1 MKKQSVSALI
11 LAASTLSLVSISPAQ
26 AAPVSCSAG
35 FGGFGLGWNILS
47 LTGLS
52 PDGCF
57 IGDKVYSGFSFS
69 GISQGGFNFTI
80 SGADHTFSGS
90 GLNFTGS
97 NFSYS
102 YTISLFNPPVGQEF
116 FKYNT
121 NAAGSGAGSALAF
134 SKSLTT
140 PLPTTS
146 TATELLPGNIVTF
159 PAGTVSPLTF
169 TSNLSRTG
177 GKIDTI
183 TDTLSQK
190 IGEPLSTVPG
200 PLPILGAGA
209 AFGFSRRLR
218 NRIKQLS

>member
-1 MKKQSVSALI
+1 MKRHPVSAFI

-35 FGGFGLGWNILS
+35 AGGMGLGWNIATLTTLS
-47 LTGLS
+47 Q
-52 PDGCF
+52 DGCF
-57 IGDKVYSGFSFS
+57 IGDKVYSGFSFT
-69 GISQGGFNFTI
+69 GLSQGGFNFTK

-102 YTISLFNPPVGQEF
+102 YTVSLFNPPVGQEF

-121 NAAGSGAGSALAF
+121 NAAGSATLSPLAF
-134 SKSLTT
+134 VKDLTT
-140 PLPTTS
+140 PLPTNS
-146 TATELLPGNIVTF
+146 TANESAPGNIVTF
-159 PAGTVSPLTF
+159 PAGTVSALTF

-183 TDTLSQK
+183 TDTLTQK

>member
-1 MKKQSVSALI
+1 MKKLSISALF
-11 LAASTLSLVSISPAQ
+11 LTASTLSLVSISPAQ

-35 FGGFGLGWNILS
+35 AGGMGLGWNIAT

-52 PDGCF
+52 ADGCF

-69 GISQGGFNFTI
+69 GLSQAGFNFTK

-97 NFSYS
+97 NFTYS
-102 YTISLFNPPVGQEF
+102 YTVSLYNPPAGQEF

-121 NAAGSGAGSALAF
+121 NAAGSATTSALVF

-140 PLPTTS
+140 PLPTNS
-146 TATELLPGNIVTF
+146 TATEVTPGNIVTF
-159 PAGTVSPLTF
+159 PTGTVSSLTF

-183 TDTLSQK
+183 TDTLTQK
-190 IGEPLSTVPG
+190 IGDPISTVPG

-209 AFGFSRRLR
+209 AFGFSRKLR
-218 NRIKQLS
+218 NRIKLAA

>member
-1 MKKQSVSALI
+1 MKKPSISALF
-11 LAASTLSLVSISPAQ
+11 LTASTLSLVSISPAQ

-35 FGGFGLGWNILS
+35 AGGMGLGWNIAS

-52 PDGCF
+52 ADGCF

-69 GISQGGFNFTI
+69 GLSQGGFNFTK

-102 YTISLFNPPVGQEF
+102 YTVSLYNPPAGQEF

-121 NAAGSGAGSALAF
+121 NAAGSATGSALVF

-140 PLPTTS
+140 PLPTNS

-159 PAGTVSPLTF
+159 PAGTVSALTF
-169 TSNLSRTG
+169 TSNLNLTG

-183 TDTLSQK
+183 TDTLTQK
-190 IGEPLSTVPG
+190 IGEPISTVPG

-209 AFGFSRRLR
+209 AFGFSRKLR
-218 NRIKQLS
+218 NRIKLAA